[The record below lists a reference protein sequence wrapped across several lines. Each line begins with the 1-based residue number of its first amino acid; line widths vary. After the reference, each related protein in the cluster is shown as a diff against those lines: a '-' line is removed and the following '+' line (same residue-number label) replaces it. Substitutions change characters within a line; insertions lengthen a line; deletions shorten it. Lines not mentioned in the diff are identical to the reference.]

1 MKIIDLMELV
11 ATEQF
16 CANYSSKSLTYIDSL
31 FLIPAVRY
39 ILLVIPVFTNKET
52 DTQGYRFYLNILI
65 MIGLL
70 TLNWLSNCID
80 NIHEHL

>member
-11 ATEQF
+11 TIEQF

-39 ILLVIPVFTNKET
+39 ILLIIPVFTNKET
-52 DTQGYRFYLNILI
+52 DT
-65 MIGLL
+65 
-70 TLNWLSNCID
+70 
-80 NIHEHL
+80 

>member
-11 ATEQF
+11 TIEQF

-39 ILLVIPVFTNKET
+39 ILLIIPVFTVRKLT
-52 DTQGYRFYLNILI
+52 H
-65 MIGLL
+65 MAIGF
-70 TLNWLSNCID
+70 T
-80 NIHEHL
+80 